1 MWQTEQQL
9 GTKLLTLNIEYN
21 KRQQMHAA
29 HTPEKKTMSHI
40 VLYSAERIFVL
51 ISFLGYYA
59 LTYMMTHTYM

>member
-1 MWQTEQQL
+1 
-9 GTKLLTLNIEYN
+9 
-21 KRQQMHAA
+21 MHAA